1 MIALGA
7 AVRYL
12 SERLMGCYKKMVASS
27 SLVLAHFSKEVVA
40 GVVAFLRPLTS
51 EIFKKSYRILLFSV
65 LFGANQL
72 AGLSAHAATNWADW
86 TSIGTDTTASVG
98 GPAYNYATTALGTL
112 QDASTSATANLS
124 HTGEVITGSLCC
136 GSTSLTGFTG
146 WTDAGTYYP
155 AASFI
160 DPNGNVGSPAA
171 PVNADILMHAGYSVA
186 SAKIHTI
193 TFDREV
199 SGIVMAIWSLGGAN
213 DAVMRFSDDFQILS
227 TASGTQPGGNG
238 IVKGTDSS
246 SGYTVTG
253 GPSYGYNGTIQFYG
267 TFGPSRPLQYT
278 VTAPEYYFGMNIAST
293 SVALSG
299 SGGSSV
305 ALTPTMTITA
315 SEVSDGDTSAD
326 ATLSLTFTSSKA
338 TSNFA
343 VGDIAVTNGTISNFA
358 STSST
363 VYTATFTP
371 AAAGATTIDVA
382 AGAFT
387 DSDGNN
393 NMAATQFNWT
403 YTNDA
408 TAPTLS
414 SAAVSSSGTSLV
426 ITASETLDTSS
437 VPAASSFTVAT
448 DGSATTVTGVGVSS
462 NQVTLTLG
470 QTIGTG
476 QSVSVAYTAPASN
489 PLKDTAG
496 NLLPSFGATST
507 TNSSTQTVQLPSPV
521 TKEAV
526 VQGVKAQE
534 KITSRASNFAMTSI
548 GNRLDW
554 IRINPSAT
562 QRSYQGIKLR
572 FANPIVNSIVN
583 ANYAPTKLE
592 MDDVFGF
599 GRQLADGAS
608 ASSLLKS
615 KVDAELVN
623 QLGRIKSQAGLNLNV
638 NPTGDAIAGRWSGW
652 TYGEIIVGDHTSDT
666 NLITKIRA
674 KNLAFG
680 ADRPTDEEGLIGF
693 AVTLGKD
700 EETIESN
707 GSALDA
713 KLFSLAGYRSDPLN
727 SNLTL
732 TSTLGYTRMNF
743 NTKRLDG
750 SQTLTGKRLGD
761 QIFAEVTLNPVNKS
775 SEALKITPFG
785 KGSIVYSSLRP
796 YSEQGGSYALF
807 YARQVQSMA
816 TLSVGV
822 DASYETYYQGGRVLP
837 SLGFEYGSS
846 RKYGKG
852 GSVRYLSE
860 TTVYLLEADQ
870 AKTESLQL
878 RLGIDYQKKNGHSLN
893 VTLRRTLRTDQ
904 TRLTALRLMYTLP
917 LN

>member
-1 MIALGA
+1 VIYIDKYCKGTQQGL
-7 AVRYL
+7 V
-12 SERLMGCYKKMVASS
+12 VATGDAGEIN
-27 SLVLAHFSKEVVA
+27 SLVTNQQSLVK
-40 GVVAFLRPLTS
+40 RPCYSNSVFGGDSSHPNKRPNPLV
-51 EIFKKSYRILLFSV
+51 LVFSV
-65 LFGANQL
+65 LVAKFANLATLLLIAISILPIAETANARQVSSSIVNEDIEDARVGMVYTMSAMTVWRSISPTAVNTDQNYATAQGLEISILNNLLNSGGHWLNGVELQFGTNATPISVSDASVSNVQGDSKRFGFSWTYASAASTQVSYNDGTQNLSFTISKTANSY
-72 AGLSAHAATNWADW
+72 AITVSAE
-86 TSIGTDTTASVG
+86 SVPDTTAPTFDVA
-98 GPAYNYATTALGTL
+98 PA
-112 QDASTSATANLS
+112 
-124 HTGEVITGSLCC
+124 
-136 GSTSLTGFTG
+136 
-146 WTDAGTYYP
+146 
-155 AASFI
+155 
-160 DPNGNVGSPAA
+160 VGS
-171 PVNADILMHAGYSVA
+171 V
-186 SAKIHTI
+186 
-193 TFDREV
+193 
-199 SGIVMAIWSLGGAN
+199 
-213 DAVMRFSDDFQILS
+213 
-227 TASGTQPGGNG
+227 TASGFSPTASINEGGTIYYVVVADG
-238 IVKGTDSS
+238 ATAPSVAQVMAGQDSS
-246 SGYTVTG
+246 GFAALASASSAV
-253 GPSYGYNGTIQFYG
+253 
-267 TFGPSRPLQYT
+267 
-278 VTAPEYYFGMNIAST
+278 ST
-293 SVALSG
+293 S
-299 SGGSSV
+299 
-305 ALTPTMTITA
+305 PY
-315 SEVSDGDTSAD
+315 
-326 ATLSLTFTSSKA
+326 TSSFSA
-338 TSNFA
+338 ITSLSANTAYDVYFVA
-343 VGDIAVTNGTISNFA
+343 KDDESTPNTQTSVTKVDVT
-358 STSST
+358 
-363 VYTATFTP
+363 TAADT
-371 AAAGATTIDVA
+371 
-382 AGAFT
+382 
-387 DSDGNN
+387 
-393 NMAATQFNWT
+393 
-403 YTNDA
+403 

-437 VPAASSFTVAT
+437 VPAASSFAVTIA
-448 DGSATTVTGVGVSS
+448 GSAISVTGVSVSG

-470 QTIGTG
+470 QTIGNG

-489 PLKDTAG
+489 PLKDAAG

-507 TNSSTQTVQLPSPV
+507 TNSSTQTLELPSPV

-534 KITSRASNFAMTSI
+534 KVTSRASNFAMTSI

-554 IRINPSAT
+554 IRMNPSAT

-785 KGSIVYSSLRP
+785 KSSIVYSSLRP

-807 YARQVQSMA
+807 YARQEQSMA
-816 TLSVGV
+816 TLSAGIDV
-822 DASYETYYQGGRVLP
+822 SYETYYAGGRVLP
-837 SLGFEYGSS
+837 SLGLEYGSS